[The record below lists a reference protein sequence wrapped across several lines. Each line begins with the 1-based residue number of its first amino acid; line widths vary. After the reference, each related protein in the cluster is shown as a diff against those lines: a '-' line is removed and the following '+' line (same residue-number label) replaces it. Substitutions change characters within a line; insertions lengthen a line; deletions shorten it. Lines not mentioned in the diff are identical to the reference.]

1 MAPTTICQVTSTWA
15 GSATAETS
23 LTTETLAVCRRDLR
37 KRLLLLMKLTADL
50 EGTDT
55 ELLEQMLELEKAR
68 TCEEDNEASMV
79 MVSGFKAE
87 QSLCGGRRWVCECWQ
102 FKLVHG
108 SFVRLGSR
116 QPHIQ
121 SCEGPP

>member
-1 MAPTTICQVTSTWA
+1 
-15 GSATAETS
+15 
-23 LTTETLAVCRRDLR
+23 
-37 KRLLLLMKLTADL
+37 MKLTADL

-87 QSLCGGRRWVCECWQ
+87 QSLCGGRR
-102 FKLVHG
+102 
-108 SFVRLGSR
+108 
-116 QPHIQ
+116 
-121 SCEGPP
+121 